1 MTDLRWPER
10 DQAVLWHP
18 FTRMSSWLEGHPV
31 VIERA
36 EGHDL
41 IDTEGRRYLDGISS
55 LWVNVVGHRRP
66 EIDAAVRAQLDRVAH
81 STLLGLSSIPAIEL
95 AEQLLAVGYPEL
107 SRVFYSDNGSTAV
120 EIALKMT
127 FQYWQLRGEPRRTR
141 FLALAD
147 AYHGDTLG
155 SVSVGGID
163 LFHRIF
169 HPLLF
174 QAVRLP
180 APDVYRFGDGQ
191 SPDACRE
198 SCLSALDALLE
209 RHHLELAA
217 VVIEPLVQG
226 AAGMIVQPDGYLRG
240 VVERC
245 RRRGLLVI
253 FDEVAVGFGRT
264 GTWFAGMQ
272 ESVAPD
278 LLAVA
283 KGLSGGYLPLAATLT
298 TAEVFETFR
307 TARSEL
313 ATFFHGHSYSGNP
326 LACAAGVATLE
337 VLRRYRVI
345 EQVPGKAAHLAR
357 RLADRVAGLPHVG
370 QIRQKGLLV
379 GIELVQDRATRTP
392 YPAEALIGARVCQ
405 RVRDLGVMLR
415 PLGPV
420 IVLVPPLTLTEAE
433 LDRLVDAAAQG
444 IAEVTA

>member
-1 MTDLRWPER
+1 
-10 DQAVLWHP
+10 V
-18 FTRMSSWLEGHPV
+18 
-31 VIERA
+31 
-36 EGHDL
+36 
-41 IDTEGRRYLDGISS
+41 
-55 LWVNVVGHRRP
+55 
-66 EIDAAVRAQLDRVAH
+66 
-81 STLLGLSSIPAIEL
+81 PAIEL
-95 AEQLLAVGYPEL
+95 AEQLLTVVYPEL
-107 SRVFYSDNGSTAV
+107 RRVFYSDNGSTAV
-120 EIALKMT
+120 EIALKMA
-127 FQYWQLRGEPRRTR
+127 FQYWQIRGETRRTR

-191 SPDACRE
+191 RPEACGAA
-198 SCLSALDALLE
+198 CLAAVDEALE
-209 RHHLELAA
+209 RHHAELAA

-226 AAGMIVQPDGYLRG
+226 AAGMIVQPEGYLRG

-245 RRRGLLVI
+245 RSRGLLVI

-272 ESVAPD
+272 EGVAPD

-283 KGLSGGYLPLAATLT
+283 KGISGGYLPLAATLT

-307 TARSEL
+307 SARPEL
-313 ATFFHGHSYSGNP
+313 ATFFHGHSYTGNP
-326 LACAAGVATLE
+326 LACAAGIASLE
-337 VLRRYRVI
+337 VLRKERVI
-345 EQVPGKAAHLAR
+345 EQVPERAAYLAR

-370 QIRQKGLLV
+370 HIRQMGLMV
-379 GIELVQDRATRTP
+379 GIELVQDRVTRTP

-420 IVLVPPLTLTEAE
+420 IVLLPPLTLTRPE
-433 LDRLVDAAAQG
+433 LDRLVEAAAQG
-444 IAEVTA
+444 IAEATA